1 MTETQHSIGVPHK
14 LGRRLRPSDAVR
26 VTGVRSPAYTA
37 WSTARR
43 AVFASPRISLVA
55 LLVGLI
61 LIGVVVTRAVQ
72 DTRISVVRRTSTV
85 AALLDK
91 AALESVVLAASEDR
105 FHGLTGTA
113 SYIMLKDQLNL
124 FRQANPD
131 CRAAYILGRS
141 ATGYVYL
148 VDADD
153 PQAAAYCS
161 PGESFGNIPEGYVE
175 RLMRGDS
182 IVAPPTLD
190 EYGMWVTAV
199 VPVYGKSGSPVAALG
214 VDLAAGDWL
223 LGLLPYIL
231 STAGASVLL
240 LGLLVS
246 SIRAAQ
252 KGVED
257 ELRLMATC
265 DPLTGLPNR
274 FAMDEY
280 LCCLSADVQEPVTI
294 AVLDVDNFKV
304 INDSF
309 THSVGDR
316 TLIKLT
322 ETIQSK
328 LRENDFLSRMGA
340 DEFAIVFPNTS
351 LAEALEIARD
361 LREAVQETRIPAG
374 KETLDITV
382 SIGLAQMGYG
392 RDAEA
397 ALSHADV
404 ALYAAKRTGRNKVV
418 AYDRA
423 LPAEMN
429 HVDVQRIVPL
439 IKSAI
444 TDGHLVLHLQPIV
457 ESATGKVQ
465 CYEVLARI
473 KDLDGSLI
481 YPGAFLPIAEQ
492 FGLISEL
499 DRSIVK
505 KTVSLLEERP
515 DLTLFVN
522 VSQTSASDRDF
533 LEYIKRTLRTS
544 WVDPSRLGFEIT
556 ESAAASDS
564 AAVSEWVLALKELGC
579 PIALDDFGTGYSS
592 FLRLGSLPVDFL
604 KIDGAFVKD
613 MDTDPTHRA
622 FVQAMNEMAHAVG
635 KRTVA
640 EFVENDKIRA
650 IIKELGVDY
659 GQGYGLG
666 KPAPAEHWDDISRLK

>member
-1 MTETQHSIGVPHK
+1 
-14 LGRRLRPSDAVR
+14 
-26 VTGVRSPAYTA
+26 
-37 WSTARR
+37 
-43 AVFASPRISLVA
+43 
-55 LLVGLI
+55 
-61 LIGVVVTRAVQ
+61 
-72 DTRISVVRRTSTV
+72 
-85 AALLDK
+85 
-91 AALESVVLAASEDR
+91 
-105 FHGLTGTA
+105 
-113 SYIMLKDQLNL
+113 
-124 FRQANPD
+124 
-131 CRAAYILGRS
+131 
-141 ATGYVYL
+141 
-148 VDADD
+148 
-153 PQAAAYCS
+153 
-161 PGESFGNIPEGYVE
+161 
-175 RLMRGDS
+175 
-182 IVAPPTLD
+182 
-190 EYGMWVTAV
+190 
-199 VPVYGKSGSPVAALG
+199 
-214 VDLAAGDWL
+214 
-223 LGLLPYIL
+223 
-231 STAGASVLL
+231 
-240 LGLLVS
+240 
-246 SIRAAQ
+246 
-252 KGVED
+252 
-257 ELRLMATC
+257 
-265 DPLTGLPNR
+265 
-274 FAMDEY
+274 
-280 LCCLSADVQEPVTI
+280 
-294 AVLDVDNFKV
+294 
-304 INDSF
+304 
-309 THSVGDR
+309 
-316 TLIKLT
+316 
-322 ETIQSK
+322 
-328 LRENDFLSRMGA
+328 
-340 DEFAIVFPNTS
+340 
-351 LAEALEIARD
+351 LEIARD